1 MSRVQDVRQGVDIQT
16 RHGGGP
22 EAQELASSAGMLR
35 LASGL
40 AVECEGRDLVTV
52 EATGLESARQL
63 PRGCKFGLCKDTEG
77 GQRQGLGSESWL
89 ATDHRTGQAR

>member
-22 EAQELASSAGMLR
+22 EAQELTSSAGMLR

-40 AVECEGRDLVTV
+40 AVECEGRVLVTV
-52 EATGLESARQL
+52 GAAGLETARQL
-63 PRGCKFGLCKDTEG
+63 LRGCKLGLCKDKEG
-77 GQRQGLGSESWL
+77 GQRQGLESESWL
-89 ATDHRTGQAR
+89 ATDHKTGQAR